1 MRPAFQYSTYRLKRQ
16 VFAMTGVFRLFSE
29 NGDLLAYARQKM
41 FKMREDIRLY
51 SDETQTQELLS
62 IQARQIIDFSA
73 AYDVFDS
80 TTQEFVGTLRRR
92 GWRSMMRDEWE
103 LLDAQGMVFGKMQED
118 SAQRAM
124 LRRLL
129 LGAWLPQ
136 RYDISIGD
144 ALSAEFDQEFNLL
157 RYEMVLDFKTG
168 LSRPLDRRLGI
179 AAAIL
184 LAAVEGRQE

>member
-1 MRPAFQYSTYRLKRQ
+1 
-16 VFAMTGVFRLFSE
+16 MTGVFRLFSE

-103 LLDAQGMVFGKMQED
+103 LLDAQGIVYGKMQED
-118 SAQRAM
+118 SAQRAL

-144 ALSAEFDQEFNLL
+144 TLSAEFDQEFNLL
-157 RYEMVLDFKTG
+157 RYELVLDFKPG

-184 LAAVEGRQE
+184 LAAIEGRQE

>member
-1 MRPAFQYSTYRLKRQ
+1 MHPAFQYSTYRLKRQ

-51 SDETQTQELLS
+51 NDETQTQELLS

-118 SAQRAM
+118 SAQRAL

-144 ALSAEFDQEFNLL
+144 TLSAEFDQEFNLL
-157 RYEMVLDFKTG
+157 RYELVLDFKPG

-184 LAAVEGRQE
+184 LAAIEGRQE

>member
-1 MRPAFQYSTYRLKRQ
+1 MHPAFHYSNYRLKRQ

-136 RYDISIGD
+136 RYDISIGN

>member
-1 MRPAFQYSTYRLKRQ
+1 MHTAFQYSNYRLKRQ

-80 TTQEFVGTLRRR
+80 ATQEFVGTLRRR

-118 SAQRAM
+118 SAQRAL

>member
-1 MRPAFQYSTYRLKRQ
+1 MHTAFQYSNYRLKRQ

-29 NGDLLAYARQKM
+29 NGDLLAYARQKI

-80 TTQEFVGTLRRR
+80 ATQEFVGTLRRR
-92 GWRSMMRDEWE
+92 GWHSMMRDEWE

-118 SAQRAM
+118 SAQRAL

>member
-1 MRPAFQYSTYRLKRQ
+1 MHPAFQYSSYRLKRQ

-41 FKMREDIRLY
+41 LKMREDIRLY
-51 SDETQTQELLS
+51 NDETQTQELLS

-103 LLDAQGMVFGKMQED
+103 FLDAQGMVYGKMQED
-118 SAQRAM
+118 SAQRAL

-144 ALSAEFDQEFNLL
+144 TLSAEFDQEFNLL
-157 RYEMVLDFKTG
+157 RYELVLDFKPG

-184 LAAVEGRQE
+184 LAAIEGRQE